1 MNSAK
6 PRIRIPS
13 RQSIDETRT
22 LLQSLGLH
30 TVCQEADCPNRW
42 ECFGNHTATF
52 LIMGDVCTRQCA
64 FCNIGTGT
72 PRMIDPDEPEHVAE
86 AAVKLKLQYV
96 VITSVTRDDLPDGGA
111 GHFAETV
118 TAVRAKL
125 PDAGIEVLTPDFQGD
140 VKAIETVLDTEP
152 TVFNHNIE
160 TVERLTPELRNKA
173 SYLRSLAV
181 LSYAARYAPGIQ
193 VKSGFMVGVGETG
206 EEVRKTL
213 EDLRTAGCS
222 ILTIGQ
228 YLAPSD
234 HHYPVQEYISDET
247 FHMYRTWAEKLKF
260 KAIAAAPLV
269 RSSYQAGTLRQAAKS

>member
-6 PRIRIPS
+6 PKIRIPS
-13 RQSIDETRT
+13 RRSIDETRT

-52 LIMGDVCTRQCA
+52 LIMGDVCTRHCT

-72 PRMIDPDEPEHVAE
+72 PLEIDPDEPENVAE
-86 AAVKLKLQYV
+86 AAAKLILQYI

-111 GHFAETV
+111 NHFAETV
-118 TAVRAKL
+118 MAVRARL
-125 PDAGIEVLTPDFQGD
+125 PETGIEVLTPDFQGD
-140 VKAIETVLDTEP
+140 VKAIETVLDAKP

-181 LSYAARYAPGIQ
+181 LSYAARYAPDIP
-193 VKSGFMVGVGETG
+193 VKSGFMVGVGETE
-206 EEVRKTL
+206 EEVRKAL
-213 EDLRTAGCS
+213 EDLRAAGCS

-234 HHYPVQEYISDET
+234 KHYPVQEYITEDT
-247 FHMYRTWAEKLKF
+247 FQIYRTWAEELKF

-269 RSSYQAGTLRQAAKS
+269 RSSYQAGKLRKAVG

>member
-6 PRIRIPS
+6 PKIRIPS
-13 RQSIDETRT
+13 KRSIDETRT

-30 TVCQEADCPNRW
+30 TVCQAADCPNRW

-52 LIMGDVCTRQCA
+52 LIMGDVCTRHCA

-72 PRMIDPDEPEHVAE
+72 PPAIDPDEPEHITE
-86 AAVKLKLQYV
+86 AAVKLNLQYI

-111 GHFAETV
+111 GHFVKTIN
-118 TAVRAKL
+118 AVRSKL
-125 PDAGIEVLTPDFQGD
+125 PEAGIEVLTPDFQGD
-140 VKAIETVLDTEP
+140 VKAIETVLDAKP

-181 LSYAARYAPGIQ
+181 LNYAARYAPGIP

-234 HHYPVQEYISDET
+234 QHYPVQEYISEET
-247 FHMYRTWAEKLKF
+247 FQTYRTWANELKF
-260 KAIAAAPLV
+260 KAVASAPLV
-269 RSSYQAGTLRQAAKS
+269 RSSYQAGTLLTSAK